1 MALDRW
7 IGGQDLESS
16 SEVEVASGSRGG
28 FGSKVAVDNYSGKGG
43 IDVGN
48 YIFPFVLCHLFIR
61 IENGGLETRCRCFCV
76 IIRSL
81 AELG

>member
-1 MALDRW
+1 MDRGQGLD
-7 IGGQDLESS
+7 SS

-48 YIFPFVLCHLFIR
+48 YIFPFVYATYSYESR
-61 IENGGLETRCRCFCV
+61 MGV
-76 IIRSL
+76 
-81 AELG
+81 

>member
-7 IGGQDLESS
+7 IEVRVWIQVRKSRWLR
-16 SEVEVASGSRGG
+16 EVEGG

-48 YIFPFVLCHLFIR
+48 YIFPFVYATYSYESR
-61 IENGGLETRCRCFCV
+61 MGV
-76 IIRSL
+76 
-81 AELG
+81 